1 MARWWAVFLVVM
13 LAFSASPA
21 WADEVETAGTLYD
34 RGVRAQA
41 KGEYARAAALFAR
54 ADDLVPD
61 PIALE
66 AAIRAAVLADDAPLA
81 MSLVQR
87 AGRASMAPR
96 LTIAVGLARRK
107 LGGRAGV
114 LHVRCEGCSV
124 RIDGRPVKANL
135 DNWVAVGAHHVD
147 VTVGDA
153 LDTREVDVPG
163 GGRVE
168 IAGTSGKVEVEP
180 ADIEDVE
187 PPALGATDRRRR
199 TVPDRGVAPTWFW
212 VGVGATA
219 LFTGITVASGV
230 DTLDRHAEFIADK
243 PRDKDKGEAGQSAE
257 TRTYVLLGVTCA
269 LGIGTAALGAF
280 AVQWDAGAAT
290 VAVQPAA
297 GGAALSLR
305 GAF

>member
-1 MARWWAVFLVVM
+1 MARWWAVFLVVT
-13 LAFSASPA
+13 LALSVSPA

-34 RGVRAQA
+34 RGVQAQS
-41 KGEYARAAALFAR
+41 KGDYARAASLFAR

-66 AAIRAAVLADDAPLA
+66 AAIGAAALADDAPLA

-87 AGRASMAPR
+87 AGRASMPPR
-96 LTIAVGLARRK
+96 LASAVRAARK
-107 LGGRAGV
+107 KHGARAGA
-114 LHVRCEGCSV
+114 LHVRCDVCTV

-135 DNWVAVGAHHVD
+135 DNWVAVGPHRVE

-153 LDTREVDVPG
+153 LDTREVEVPG

-168 IAGTSGKVEVEP
+168 IAGASGKVAVEP
-180 ADIEDVE
+180 ADTGDVE

-199 TVPDRGVAPTWFW
+199 TVPHSGVAPTWFW

-230 DTLDRHAEFIADK
+230 DTLDRHAEFVADK
-243 PRDKDKGEAGQSAE
+243 TEDKAAAGQSAE
-257 TRTYVLLGVTCA
+257 TRTYVLLGVTCG

-280 AVQWDAGAAT
+280 VVQWDAGAAT
-290 VAVQPAA
+290 VALQPAA